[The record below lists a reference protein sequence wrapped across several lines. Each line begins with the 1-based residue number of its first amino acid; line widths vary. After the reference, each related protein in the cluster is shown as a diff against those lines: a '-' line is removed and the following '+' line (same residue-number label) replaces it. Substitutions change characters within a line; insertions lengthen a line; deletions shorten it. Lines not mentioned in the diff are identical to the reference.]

1 MVYQHWQQRVLFQC
15 SLWAG
20 PRSWRFGPALARNFA
35 WHPAAGLGRSRD
47 TDAPSGTTINPW
59 NPIRV
64 CASSAKRT
72 PRRAPQ
78 MHHGCPRHGKCG
90 RGSGRDGAI
99 RRRSCAPSMADRPLL
114 ETANGAAYQQEST
127 TTFESPNAMTLI
139 ARPTLIGTGG
149 VIRSGSRPIPEFP
162 IPADQGGNL
171 RAS

>member
-1 MVYQHWQQRVLFQC
+1 
-15 SLWAG
+15 
-20 PRSWRFGPALARNFA
+20 
-35 WHPAAGLGRSRD
+35 
-47 TDAPSGTTINPW
+47 
-59 NPIRV
+59 
-64 CASSAKRT
+64 
-72 PRRAPQ
+72 
-78 MHHGCPRHGKCG
+78 
-90 RGSGRDGAI
+90 
-99 RRRSCAPSMADRPLL
+99 MADRPLL